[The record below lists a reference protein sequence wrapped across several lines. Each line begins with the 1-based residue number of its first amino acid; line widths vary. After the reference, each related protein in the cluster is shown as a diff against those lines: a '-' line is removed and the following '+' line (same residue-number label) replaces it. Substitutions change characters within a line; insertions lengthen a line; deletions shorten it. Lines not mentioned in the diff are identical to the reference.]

1 MGHLVGAFE
10 HGYRALGLDDAAAGD
25 EVFWHLVPARI
36 IEPTSKV
43 DSLRVLDEA
52 GVAPPSYGSV
62 KRRLP
67 AYAEG
72 AWRKRLSAACAAHE
86 RLGPRRPR
94 PPRRVH
100 PPGGLAE
107 PSPPAT
113 ISTRAPAME

>member
-25 EVFWHLVPARI
+25 EVFWHLAPARI

-86 RLGPRRPR
+86 RL
-94 PPRRVH
+94 
-100 PPGGLAE
+100 
-107 PSPPAT
+107 
-113 ISTRAPAME
+113 